1 MFNILANYIFPIK
14 KAKLNRGFML
24 IISALLLIFIGLV
37 HSYLGEKHIITRLF
51 KRELPKLFGS
61 DMFTKQVL
69 RFAWHLT
76 TIAWFGFAAILVEL
90 STDSPDFL
98 KTSLYIISVVFLISG
113 AMSFGY
119 TKGRH
124 YSYLVFWAVTVICG
138 YVASVS

>member
-1 MFNILANYIFPIK
+1 
-14 KAKLNRGFML
+14 ML

-37 HSYLGEKHIITRLF
+37 HSYLGEKHILTRLF

-61 DMFTKQVL
+61 DIFTKQVL

-76 TIAWFGFAAILVEL
+76 TIAWFGFAAILVAL
-90 STDSPDFL
+90 STGTSDFL
-98 KTSLYIISVVFLISG
+98 QTSLYIICFVFLISG

-119 TKGRH
+119 TKGKH
-124 YSYLVFWAVTVICG
+124 YSYIVFWAITVMCA

>member
-1 MFNILANYIFPIK
+1 
-14 KAKLNRGFML
+14 ML

-37 HSYLGEKHIITRLF
+37 HSYLGEKYILSRLL

-61 DMFTKQVL
+61 DIFTKQVL

-76 TIAWFGFAAILVEL
+76 TIAWFGFSAILITL
-90 STDSPDFL
+90 SIDTPDHS
-98 KTSLYIISVVFLISG
+98 KISLYIIAVVFLISG

-124 YSYLVFWAVTVICG
+124 YSYVVFWAVTIICG
-138 YVASVS
+138 HVASVS

>member
-1 MFNILANYIFPIK
+1 
-14 KAKLNRGFML
+14 ML

-37 HSYLGEKHIITRLF
+37 HSYLGEKHILTRLF

-61 DMFTKQVL
+61 DIFTKQGL

-76 TIAWFGFAAILVEL
+76 TIAWFGFAAILVAL
-90 STDSPDFL
+90 SSGSPDFF
-98 KTSLYIISVVFLISG
+98 KTSLYIISFVFLISG

-124 YSYLVFWAVTVICG
+124 YSYVVFWAVAVICG
-138 YVASVS
+138 YIASVS